1 MTGLPMLSIRMKAA
15 SEKIVLNRLKER
27 EVPSPRPDL
36 VHVPLSITIPEI
48 LEYLEC
54 ADFEQ
59 WLTAA
64 FFEDA
69 NRMPLCHLRSLGDYR
84 SEIRSVDVWMV
95 EMTQRTGKIWNG
107 KIQAEIT
114 EVRSGGSKA
123 EFSTEHRY
131 AELFFALDTESGEF
145 AFTAGNSR

>member
-1 MTGLPMLSIRMKAA
+1 MNTTFEETA
-15 SEKIVLNRLKER
+15 SKSLEER
-27 EVPSPRPDL
+27 EIPFPKRDL
-36 VHVPLSITIPEI
+36 VQVPLSIKIPEI

-54 ADFEQ
+54 ADFED

-64 FFEDA
+64 FFENAD
-69 NRMPLCHLRSLGDYR
+69 RMPLWHLCSHGDYR

-95 EMTQRTGKIWNG
+95 EFTQRTGKTWSG
-107 KIQAEIT
+107 KVQVEIT

-123 EFSTEHRY
+123 RPSKGHRY

-145 AFTAGNSR
+145 TFLTNADGEN